1 MIDLLP
7 VLELY
12 STYSHDEIFFDIAEN
27 IVEQYN
33 DLKLDSLS
41 SFADSLHVSNSSV
54 SRFIKQLYYENFTL
68 FKMEH
73 MRRDEQYF
81 FDFAYMQGQ
90 IQGLRQGQGQ
100 SHPPTFQGYVDAM
113 LHEVR
118 QIATTVSEE
127 QINHLCEQIIASD
140 SVVFVGIPLCSDIWW
155 LQVDLVLMGKK
166 TSAFFDPNYQVE
178 AIRNLKPNT
187 LVIGIDIIR
196 QDDNFIYNILAE
208 AKKGGAKVC
217 CISHFKKS
225 NSMTFVDEHLHFN
238 GTNTRTDNYVLSVIL
253 NYIGN
258 RLRMKNLE

>member
-90 IQGLRQGQGQ
+90 GQAQGQK
-100 SHPPTFQGYVDAM
+100 PPTFHGYVDAM
-113 LHEVR
+113 LNEVR
-118 QIATTVSEE
+118 QIATTVSED
-127 QINHLCEQIIASD
+127 QIDHLCEQIMASD

-166 TSAFFDPNYQVE
+166 TSAFFDPNYQVD

-196 QDDNFIYNILAE
+196 QDDNFLYNILDE
-208 AKKGGAKVC
+208 AKKDGAKLC

-225 NSMTFVDEHLHFN
+225 NSMAFVDEYLHFN

>member
-12 STYSHDEIFFDIAEN
+12 STYSHEDIFFDIAQN
-27 IVEQYN
+27 IVENYN

-73 MRRDEQYF
+73 MRKDEQYF
-81 FDFAYMQGQ
+81 FDFAYIQSKKGQTPGFHDYVGAMMQ
-90 IQGLRQGQGQ
+90 
-100 SHPPTFQGYVDAM
+100 
-113 LHEVR
+113 EVSE
-118 QIATTVSEE
+118 IARTVSEE
-127 QINHLCEQIIASD
+127 QIDHLCKQIMDSD
-140 SVVFVGIPLCSDIWW
+140 SIVFVGIPLCSDIWW
-155 LQVDLVLMGKK
+155 LQVDLVMMGKK
-166 TSAFFDPNYQVE
+166 TSAFFDPNYQVD
-178 AIRNLKPNT
+178 AIQHLEPNT

-196 QDDNFIYNILAE
+196 QDDNFIYNILDL
-208 AKKGGAKVC
+208 AKKGGAKVS

-225 NSMTFVDEHLHFN
+225 NSMAFVDEFLHFN
-238 GTNTRTDNYVLSVIL
+238 GTNTRTDNYVLSIIL

>member
-41 SFADSLHVSNSSV
+41 TFADSLHVSNSSV

-73 MRRDEQYF
+73 MRKDEQYF
-81 FDFAYMQGQ
+81 FDFAYMQSMQ
-90 IQGLRQGQGQ
+90 VLSKQGQGQ
-100 SHPPTFQGYVDAM
+100 TPTFHGYMDTM

-118 QIATTVSEE
+118 QIASTISEE
-127 QINHLCEQIIASD
+127 QIDHLCQQILASD

-166 TSAFFDPNYQVE
+166 TSAFFDPNYQVD
-178 AIRNLKPNT
+178 AVRNLKPNT
-187 LVIGIDIIR
+187 LVIGIDMIR
-196 QDDNFIYNILAE
+196 QDDNFIFNILEE
-208 AKKGGAKVC
+208 AKRNGARVC

-225 NSMTFVDEHLHFN
+225 NSMAFVDEHVHFN
-238 GTNTRTDNYVLSVIL
+238 GTNTRTDNYVLSIIL